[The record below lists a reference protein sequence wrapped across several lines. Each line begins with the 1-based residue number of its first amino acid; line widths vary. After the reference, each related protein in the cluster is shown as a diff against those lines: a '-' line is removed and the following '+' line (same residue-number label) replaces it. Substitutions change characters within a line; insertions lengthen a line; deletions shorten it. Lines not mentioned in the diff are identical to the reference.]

1 MPPLFERV
9 RPREFDQV
17 VGQDA
22 ITKRLAALEARNALG
37 GRAYWI
43 SGLSGTGKTTLAKII
58 AGKVASEFATT
69 EIPVKQLDAKTLD
82 DWERSCR
89 MRCIDGRGHALIVN
103 EAHGLKPNTIYQL
116 LDVLERLRDYC
127 VVIFTTTNEGQAALF
142 EDCMDTA
149 PLLSRCVNLQLQSY
163 GADLEL
169 AFAIHVR
176 KVAQAENLDG
186 RPISDYVN
194 LVRKHKHNLRA
205 CFQSVDSGEL
215 L

>member
-1 MPPLFERV
+1 MAALYERV
-9 RPREFDQV
+9 RPRDFDAV

-22 ITKRLAALEARNALG
+22 IIRRLKSLEQRNALG

-58 AGKVASEFATT
+58 ANKVASDFATT
-69 EIPVKQLDAKTLD
+69 EIPVKQLDAKALD
-82 DWERSCR
+82 DWERSTR
-89 MRCIDGRGHALIVN
+89 MKCIDGRGHALIVN

-149 PLLSRCVNLQLQSY
+149 PLLSRCVNLQLQSS

-186 RPISDYVN
+186 RPIGDYVN
-194 LVRKHKHNLRA
+194 LVRRHKHNLRA

>member
-1 MPPLFERV
+1 MPPLFERA
-9 RPREFDQV
+9 RPRDFDQV

-22 ITKRLAALEARNALG
+22 IVKRLTSMEARGQLG
-37 GRAYWI
+37 GRAFWI

-69 EIPVKQLDAKTLD
+69 EIAVKQLDTKALD
-82 DWERSCR
+82 EWERSTR
-89 MRCIDGRGHALIVN
+89 SRCIDGRGHALIVN

-142 EDCMDTA
+142 EDCIDTA
-149 PLLSRCVNLQLQSY
+149 PLLSRCVNLQLQST

-169 AFAIHVR
+169 AFALHVR

-186 RPISDYVN
+186 KPIADYLA
-194 LVRKHKHNLRA
+194 LVRRHRHNLRA